1 MKISKIK
8 NKSMNE
14 FDCNLLGKKRKSNTN
29 LFKTEIEEPFS
40 TKFKSSPCP
49 SPIPYQ
55 YLPINEGFLSNDEI
69 LSPHNVKDD
78 DSINQSLNFSY
89 SFTLKDDFKF
99 KENEDKNLIFIQNN
113 NFINFINNNENLE
126 TSNIEIYECRNIL
139 NQIREKIFYGIVINN
154 KKGRKKKEQKEKGF
168 KGLHN
173 KYSKDNKL
181 RKVKV
186 LAFEAIFRTI
196 NSLLKIVDENKQIK
210 RLNNEQIKELKVSY
224 NLILL
229 NNKIKYIFSDK
240 ISTKY
245 VDESD
250 YNVNMI
256 NSIYEEKEKY
266 EEAIKILDKTLEECF
281 RDFRDKENEN
291 ELKKTL
297 IKVIDERLKNKEK
310 EYIDDIWKIIFNYEK
325 IFREIKKPRTS
336 KKKLNKE

>member
-8 NKSMNE
+8 NKSMSE
-14 FDCNLLGKKRKSNTN
+14 IDCNLLCKKRKSNTN

-40 TKFKSSPCP
+40 TKFKSSLCP

-55 YLPINEGFLSNDEI
+55 YPPINEGFLSNDEI
-69 LSPHNVKDD
+69 LSPHIVKDD
-78 DSINQSLNFSY
+78 DSINESFNFSY
-89 SFTLKDDFKF
+89 FSKLKDDFKF

-113 NFINFINNNENLE
+113 NFINNNENLE
-126 TSNIEIYECRNIL
+126 TPNFEIK
-139 NQIREKIFYGIVINN
+139 EKIFYGIVINN
-154 KKGRKKKEQKEKGF
+154 KKGRKKKEQKEKGI

-173 KYSKDNKL
+173 KYAKDNKL

-250 YNVNMI
+250 YNVKMI

-291 ELKKTL
+291 ELKKML

-310 EYIDDIWKIIFNYEK
+310 EYIDDIWKIVFNYEK